1 MKLKLTLIMNPT
13 MNLRNLIVRLTVD
26 LTMNNLLMSI
36 RIETVF

>member
-36 RIETVF
+36 RIETVY

>member
-26 LTMNNLLMSI
+26 LTMNNLLMSL